1 MVVLRNPDKP
11 DNNVWKEEGIMMDK
25 ENLSRKEFLKLTA
38 TGVVAVV
45 AGGLLAE
52 KALAAE
58 SLMESHVHDE
68 PAIGQEGYSKRV
80 ARLFKDSG
88 LPEKATSI

>member
-1 MVVLRNPDKP
+1 
-11 DNNVWKEEGIMMDK
+11 MMDK
-25 ENLSRKEFLKLTA
+25 RKLTRKEFLKLTA
-38 TGVVAVV
+38 KGAVAAM

-58 SLMESHVHDE
+58 SLIKSHMHDE
-68 PAIGQEGYSKRV
+68 PAIGQEGYNERV